1 MMFLIAIISSMTK
14 QKTRMFILEEEAD
27 VDEIKDE
34 VISDLKYGEDVFF
47 YVGCHDRQ
55 IDIYAEVTMKE
66 DI

>member
-1 MMFLIAIISSMTK
+1 MMFLIAIISSITK

-34 VISDLKYGEDVFF
+34 VISNLKDGEDVFF
-47 YVGCHDRQ
+47 YVGYHDRP
-55 IDIYAEVTMKE
+55 IDIYAEVVMKE